1 MDEPNVPS
9 WVADRL
15 RTVLPALAKFFQE
28 DLLSLGGGTVLQARW
43 SHRTSTD
50 IELFTDQQRFNS
62 VIGTSASQLVQD
74 LYRIEEVDRDSSWVD
89 VGTVYCEVDGTELT
103 LMPSNLLVNEASG
116 FVVPSTRIK
125 TESTATILHKKVAAR
140 LVGAGACEIRDIFD
154 LYTAI
159 SQDPEAL
166 AEAIRPIPQRS
177 LDRVSATMK
186 SRPESWYHDTT
197 KPLIGVKQLPDVSE
211 MIDKVADAFGFRK
224 S

>member
-15 RTVLPALAKFFQE
+15 CAVLPALTKFFQE

-50 IELFTDQQRFNS
+50 IALFTDQQLFNS
-62 VIGTSASQLVQD
+62 VIGTSASQLEHD
-74 LYRIEEVDRDSSWVD
+74 LYRIEEVERDSSWVD
-89 VGTVYCEVDGTELT
+89 VSTVYCEVDGTELT
-103 LMPSNLLVNEASG
+103 LMPSNLLINEASG

-140 LVGAGACEIRDIFD
+140 FVGAGACEIRDIFD

-186 SRPESWYHDTT
+186 SRPESWYHETT
-197 KPLIGVKQLPDVSE
+197 KPLIGVEQLPDVSE
-211 MIDKVADAFGFRK
+211 MINRVADVFSFP
-224 S
+224 